1 MNKKYILFYS
11 CISFIV
17 LITILFMV
25 LISKSDYV
33 FESKDVVK
41 EKVVSTEAKKINNN
55 FYWIYDSNKSTNN
68 YLIPYLN
75 IKNNEVAKLNKKL
88 QEADLKKYSSTNY
101 IYSINGD
108 ILSILYTKNM
118 NDKQDYEIYNFN
130 LGTNKF
136 MTGAEIL
143 NYVNE
148 DINTLNNLIYT
159 SIELYIRNK
168 NYSYDEYIIYD
179 ALTISKY
186 QERLAMDGILVYLG
200 SNKELYVIVDIYTD
214 DSETILIPIIDKK

>member
-168 NYSYDEYIIYD
+168 NYSPDEYIIYD

>member
-148 DINTLNNLIYT
+148 DINNLNNLIYT

-168 NYSYDEYIIYD
+168 NYSHDEYIIYD